1 MKRGGKSGGG
11 GLNDDLHALFS
22 SLAGEDDDD
31 DNDDGPGPSGGAAS
45 VSALFSTP
53 STGKQYMYMEYTGTM
68 LSFIRDCKPVQDQR
82 QRL

>member
-22 SLAGEDDDD
+22 SLAGDDDDD

-53 STGKQYMYMEYTGTM
+53 STGKQYMGYTETM
-68 LSFIRDCKPVQDQR
+68 LSFIRDCTPVQDQR